1 MTQIRTHRGKK
12 MNAKMQFQPTKA
24 GPVSMRPFFAVWTGQ
39 VFSLLGSEL
48 VQFAL
53 VWWLT
58 TTTGSATTLALATM
72 MAVLPRVF
80 VSPFAGAVLDRWNRR
95 MVMMFADGLSALVVA
110 VLAVL
115 FATGAVQVWHIY
127 ALMFVRAACSAFH
140 WPAMQAST
148 TLMVPEK
155 HLARVAGLNWALQ
168 GLGAI
173 VAPPLGALLMQVVPI
188 QGILAVDVVTAIM
201 AIAPLFFIHVPQ
213 PDRALAAAEESRPSV
228 VSDLREGLRFLRGWP
243 AILMVVG
250 IGMLVN
256 LFIFPALSLQPLLV
270 TEHFGGDA
278 LQLAGLQSAFG
289 IGMVAGGVT
298 LSAWGGF
305 KSRALTGLLALA
317 LNGVGLVVVGLAPAN
332 AFPLAVG
339 AMFFA
344 WFMNPIANGSL
355 FAVLQVIVPAEMQG
369 RVFTLLQSATGA
381 MIPLGLAIAG
391 PLAEVI
397 GVRTWFLIAGVA
409 MAATGVGSLF
419 VPAIMHLEKEAEGG
433 AKEIP
438 AGGDSTVATSVA
450 Q

>member
-1 MTQIRTHRGKK
+1 
-12 MNAKMQFQPTKA
+12 
-24 GPVSMRPFFAVWTGQ
+24 MRPFFAIWTGQ

-53 VWWLT
+53 VWWLV

-80 VSPFAGAVLDRWNRR
+80 VSLVAGALVDRWNRR
-95 MVMMFADGLSALVVA
+95 KVMMFADGLSALSVT

-127 ALMFVRAACSAFH
+127 ALMFVRAACGAFH

-155 HLARVAGLNWALQ
+155 HLARVAGLNQALQ

-173 VAPPLGALLMQVVPI
+173 VAPPLGALLMEVVPL
-188 QGILAVDVVTAIM
+188 QGILSIDVVTAIM
-201 AIAPLFFIHVPQ
+201 AIAPLFFVHVPQ
-213 PDRALAAAEESRPSV
+213 PDRTSSAEQVARPSIV
-228 VSDLREGLRFLRGWP
+228 AEMREGLRFLRGRP
-243 AILMVVG
+243 GMLMVIG
-250 IGMLVN
+250 IAMLVN
-256 LFIFPALSLQPLLV
+256 LFVFPAISLQPLLV

-278 LQLAGLQSAFG
+278 LHLAWLQSAFG
-289 IGMVAGGVT
+289 VGMVAGGVA

-305 KSRALTGLLALA
+305 KSRAVTGFLALA
-317 LNGVGLVVVGLAPAN
+317 LNGVGLTVVGLAPAN
-332 AFPLAVG
+332 SFLLAVG

-355 FAVLQVIVPAEMQG
+355 LSVLQVIVPAEMQG
-369 RVFTLLQSATGA
+369 RVFTLLQSAAGA

-391 PLAEVI
+391 PLAGVI
-397 GVRTWFLIAGVA
+397 GVRTWFLVAGIA
-409 MAATGVGSLF
+409 MAVTGVGSLF
-419 VPAIMHLEKEAEGG
+419 VPAMVELENMVESRAEGT
-433 AKEIP
+433 P
-438 AGGDSTVATSVA
+438 AGGDSTVATSAA